1 MAAHIS
7 PASLAAKP
15 IAFGT
20 DGWRGVI
27 AADFTFERV
36 MQVAPLAAQAL
47 AQTYGNSS
55 RTVIV
60 GYDRRF
66 LAEEFA
72 QAAAEAVSAAG
83 FDVMLSDGYAPTPA
97 FSWAANQQ
105 GALGAIVIT
114 ASHNPGIYSG
124 LKVKGGFGGSVPPEV
139 TAKIEAMLEALSP
152 AGKSVELATG
162 STATGST
169 ATGSTATGPAG
180 KIQSFDPWQSYCEVL
195 RTKVDI
201 AAIQAAIG
209 SGKLKVFV
217 DVMHGA
223 AATGLTR
230 ILGDLGA
237 GLVELSS
244 DRDPL
249 FEGGAPEPLPRYLGK
264 LFAAIKAEARA
275 PSGQLI
281 TGLVFDGDSDRVAA
295 ADGAGNFLSS
305 QVLIPILIEHLAVN
319 RGYSGEVIKTI
330 SGSNLIPKVAA
341 LFDLSVHQTPIG
353 YKYIADRMLE
363 AQVLLGGEESGGIGY
378 GHHIPERDA
387 LLSALYVLEAVVTS
401 GKDLSQLYADLQAKA
416 SYYSTYDR
424 IDLPLASMEVR
435 SRLLHQLQTQPPT
448 EVAGQAV
455 TDCLSIDG
463 YKFQLADESWLLI
476 RFSGTEPLL
485 RLYSEALSAERVQQN
500 LLWAKDWASAI

>member
-1 MAAHIS
+1 
-7 PASLAAKP
+7 
-15 IAFGT
+15 
-20 DGWRGVI
+20 
-27 AADFTFERV
+27 
-36 MQVAPLAAQAL
+36 
-47 AQTYGNSS
+47 
-55 RTVIV
+55 
-60 GYDRRF
+60 
-66 LAEEFA
+66 
-72 QAAAEAVSAAG
+72 
-83 FDVMLSDGYAPTPA
+83 
-97 FSWAANQQ
+97 
-105 GALGAIVIT
+105 VIT

-139 TAKIEAMLEALSP
+139 TQKIEAMLQSGERVTGT
-152 AGKSVELATG
+152 AGQ
-162 STATGST
+162 
-169 ATGSTATGPAG
+169 
-180 KIQSFDPWQSYCEVL
+180 IQTFDPWQSYCDVL

-201 AAIQAAIG
+201 AAIQNAIRN
-209 SGKLKVFV
+209 GKLKVFV

-223 AATGLTR
+223 AATGLAR
-230 ILGDLGA
+230 LLGEDLGA

-264 LFAAIKAEARA
+264 LFAAIQAEPAN
-275 PSGQLI
+275 GQLV

-341 LFDLSVHQTPIG
+341 LYDLPVYQTPIG

-401 GKDLSQLYADLQAKA
+401 GKDLSQLYADLQTKA
-416 SYYSTYDR
+416 DYHSTYDR

-435 SRLLHQLQTQPPT
+435 GRLLQQLQTQPPT
-448 EVAGQAV
+448 EIAGQAV

-463 YKFQLADESWLLI
+463 YKFQLADQSWLLI
-476 RFSGTEPLL
+476 RFSGTEPVL

-500 LLWAKDWASAI
+500 LLWAKDWATAI

>member
-1 MAAHIS
+1 MAAQIS
-7 PASLAAKP
+7 PASLVAKP

-47 AQTYGNSS
+47 AQTYGGSN

-66 LAEEFA
+66 LAAEFA
-72 QAAAEAVSAAG
+72 QAAAESISAAG
-83 FDVMLSDGYAPTPA
+83 FEVLLSEGYAPTPA
-97 FSWAANQQ
+97 FSWAAKQQ
-105 GALGAIVIT
+105 NALGAIVIT

-139 TAKIEAMLEALSP
+139 TQKIEAMLQ
-152 AGKSVELATG
+152 AGEVVQGQPGT
-162 STATGST
+162 
-169 ATGSTATGPAG
+169 
-180 KIQSFDPWQSYCEVL
+180 IQSFDPWQSYCDVL

-201 AAIQAAIG
+201 AAIQSAIRD
-209 SGKLKVFV
+209 GKLKVFV

-223 AATGLTR
+223 AATGFSR
-230 ILGDLGA
+230 ILGELST

-264 LFAAIKAEARA
+264 LFAAIQAEPPAER
-275 PSGQLI
+275 LV

-305 QVLIPILIEHLAVN
+305 QVLIPILIQHLAVN
-319 RGYSGEVIKTI
+319 RGYGGEVIKTI

-341 LFDLSVHQTPIG
+341 LYDLPIHQTPIG

-387 LLSALYVLEAVVTS
+387 LLSALYVLEAVVAS

-416 SYYSTYDR
+416 DYHSTYDR

-435 SRLLHQLQTQPPT
+435 GRLLQQLQTQPPT
-448 EVAGQAV
+448 EIAGQPV
-455 TDCLSIDG
+455 TDCLAIDG
-463 YKFQLADESWLLI
+463 YKFQLADQSWLLI
-476 RFSGTEPLL
+476 RFSGTEPVL
-485 RLYSEALSAERVQQN
+485 RLYSEALTAERVQQN